1 MNQIIIENNEFLRQF
16 EVKISDS
23 LARIEYAEQERENIL
38 N

>member
-23 LARIEYAEQERENIL
+23 LARIEYAL
-38 N
+38 NRKRRKYS